1 MSAPDRTAD
10 RGPGPGAEQPA
21 ADRALAG
28 VIGIGAA
35 RQRQYQ
41 ARGNP
46 AGGDQTLRHMVHSPQ
61 VFEPKTYELVSR
73 QALNISGW

>member
-10 RGPGPGAEQPA
+10 RSPGTGAEQPA
-21 ADRALAG
+21 AHRALPG

-35 RQRQYQ
+35 RQRQHQ

-46 AGGDQTLRHMVHSPQ
+46 AGGNPTLRHMVHSPQ
-61 VFEPKTYELVSR
+61 VSEPKTYELVS
-73 QALNISGW
+73 